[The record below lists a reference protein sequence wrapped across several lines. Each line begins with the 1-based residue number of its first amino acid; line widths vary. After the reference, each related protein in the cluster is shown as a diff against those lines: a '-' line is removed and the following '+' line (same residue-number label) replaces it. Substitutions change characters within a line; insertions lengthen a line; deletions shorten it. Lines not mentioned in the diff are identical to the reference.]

1 MLLASV
7 AVVIAIVWTKKRR
20 MDEIE
25 DLIGGANDLVEDF
38 DHLAAEPPVRNGEEQ
53 PTTPRSSSS
62 ARAVVQLDYLQEDL
76 PAKKKA
82 KKMKVVVSENKDR
95 RDSAPAILQWCAHKV
110 VLTAATIGAH
120 V

>member
-20 MDEIE
+20 TDEIE

-53 PTTPRSSSS
+53 PTTPSSS
-62 ARAVVQLDYLQEDL
+62 ARAVVQLDY
-76 PAKKKA
+76 
-82 KKMKVVVSENKDR
+82 
-95 RDSAPAILQWCAHKV
+95 
-110 VLTAATIGAH
+110 
-120 V
+120 

>member
-1 MLLASV
+1 MLLASI
-7 AVVIAIVWTKKRR
+7 AVDIAIVWTKKRR
-20 MDEIE
+20 TDEIE

-53 PTTPRSSSS
+53 PTTPSSS